1 MVWLSQQNYD
11 RASAAATAAWCTA
24 AAAAAAAAVA
34 AAAAAAPAS
43 ERTVGLRNRADGW
56 AAAWRRRRV
65 ATGARLSHFSVPAGH
80 QRDGRKAF
88 ALDAARLSIPLVG
101 VALHVFAAGR
111 LAVGFRGYSRGR
123 DCVGALLPAKASQVN
138 GDAND
143 RGGVSVSFSKAQRQL
158 VGGGESLVDSPR
170 RCWCAVRAV

>member
-56 AAAWRRRRV
+56 AAAWRRLRV
-65 ATGARLSHFSVPAGH
+65 ATGARLSRLSRPAG
-80 QRDGRKAF
+80 QRDERKAF
-88 ALDAARLSIPLVG
+88 ALDAGRPTPLVG

-123 DCVGALLPAKASQVN
+123 DCVGALLPAKASQMN
-138 GDAND
+138 GDATD
-143 RGGVSVSFSKAQRQL
+143 RGGVSLSFSKAQRQL
-158 VGGGESLVDSPR
+158 
-170 RCWCAVRAV
+170 